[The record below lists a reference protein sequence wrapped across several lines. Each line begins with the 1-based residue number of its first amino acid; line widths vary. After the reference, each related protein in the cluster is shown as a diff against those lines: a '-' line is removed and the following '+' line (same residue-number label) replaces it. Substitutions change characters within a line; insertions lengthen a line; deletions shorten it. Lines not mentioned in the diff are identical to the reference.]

1 MSQSSGGPTVVIRAG
16 DARGFVVEGRRGR
29 VVITTAYCLPRLPA
43 HPEPS
48 SDDGSGPSYMPLLGP
63 LGGELGAPSICI
75 FMDLVADVAVLAA
88 PDGRRFPEAVDAY
101 AAFVMSVE
109 PLPIARSE
117 VARPEPAPAGVL
129 SLDGQWI
136 EVTVS
141 RNGPWLRVEDEGV
154 IKDGM
159 WGSPIVNLKGE
170 AIGLVSTG
178 GLNPVLTEALPRRLG
193 LLPGGG

>member
-1 MSQSSGGPTVVIRAG
+1 MILPIGCRRSRNAPQFAHSPPENRASSQ
-16 DARGFVVEGRRGR
+16 
-29 VVITTAYCLPRLPA
+29 
-43 HPEPS
+43 
-48 SDDGSGPSYMPLLGP
+48 PLT
-63 LGGELGAPSICI
+63 
-75 FMDLVADVAVLAA
+75 
-88 PDGRRFPEAVDAY
+88 DAY

-109 PLPIARSE
+109 PLPIAGSE